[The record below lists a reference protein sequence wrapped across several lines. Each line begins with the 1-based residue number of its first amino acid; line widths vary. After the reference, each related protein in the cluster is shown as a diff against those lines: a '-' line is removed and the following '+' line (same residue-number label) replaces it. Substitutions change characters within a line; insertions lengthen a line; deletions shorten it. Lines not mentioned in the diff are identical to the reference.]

1 MIYLDYG
8 ATTPVDKEV
17 LDTYIKTT
25 NNFYANISSIHKLGQ
40 ESNYMY
46 EVAKNDIKKTLGIN
60 HEIIFTSNA
69 TEANNLGILGI
80 AGKYKSGKIITTKIE
95 HPSVVYLDVNE
106 KGIIDLNQ
114 LEKELTKD
122 TIIVSVMW
130 VNNIIGTVQPINK
143 IIELM
148 KDYPKAKLH
157 VDTVQGLCK
166 IVPNFNLN
174 DIDLFTFSTHKIYGP
189 KGIGGLFIKEN
200 LELEKRLYGSPVQMG
215 LKPGTMDLSLIV
227 ATAKAFKKFFPIAQ
241 EHQNTV
247 KVLWQKLYDSF
258 SKNPKIVINT
268 PTENISYYVFNFSI
282 PNVQGETVVH
292 ALEANEIF
300 ISTGSACSSKLK
312 KPEKTVYAM
321 TKNELLATTSLR
333 ISLSHLVT
341 LEEINKTIACI
352 NEI

>member
-1 MIYLDYG
+1 MGHLEKDF
-8 ATTPVDKEV
+8 E
-17 LDTYIKTT
+17 
-25 NNFYANISSIHKLGQ
+25 
-40 ESNYMY
+40 
-46 EVAKNDIKKTLGIN
+46 
-60 HEIIFTSNA
+60 
-69 TEANNLGILGI
+69 
-80 AGKYKSGKIITTKIE
+80 
-95 HPSVVYLDVNE
+95 VVYLDVNE
-106 KGIIDLNQ
+106 NGIIDLKQ
-114 LEKELTKD
+114 LENELTKD

-130 VNNIIGTVQPINK
+130 VNNIIGTIQPIEK

-166 IVPNFNLN
+166 IIPNFNLN

-200 LELEKRLYGSPVQMG
+200 LELDKRLYGSPVQMG
-215 LKPGTMDLSLIV
+215 IKPGTMDLSLIV
-227 ATAKAFKKFFPIAQ
+227 ATAKAFKKFFPLALVN
-241 EHQNTV
+241 QNKV
-247 KVLWQKLYDSF
+247 KVLWQKLYDIF

-268 PTENISYYVFNFSI
+268 PLENISYYVFNFSI

-292 ALEANEIF
+292 TLEANEIF

-321 TKNELLATTSLR
+321 TRNELLATTSLR

-341 LEEINKTIACI
+341 TEEINKTIACI